1 MSTLSTLL
9 PTQKGVGRSPKI
21 ASEVRSLQGSEDRR
35 GVLHRL
41 DRMPGANAANGAKVK
56 TVKNGKDVPM
66 LRVPTR
72 NPKVSFLPFT
82 RNIWKQLKEARH
94 LLSLT

>member
-9 PTQKGVGRSPKI
+9 PMQKGVGRSPWI

-35 GVLHRL
+35 GVLHLL
-41 DRMPGANAANGAKVK
+41 DRMPGANAANAANGAKVK

-66 LRVPTR
+66 LRVASS
-72 NPKVSFLPFT
+72 N
-82 RNIWKQLKEARH
+82 
-94 LLSLT
+94 

>member
-9 PTQKGVGRSPKI
+9 PMQKGVGRSPWI

-35 GVLHRL
+35 GVLHLL
-41 DRMPGANAANGAKVK
+41 DRMPGANAANAANAANGAKVK

-66 LRVPTR
+66 LRVASS
-72 NPKVSFLPFT
+72 N
-82 RNIWKQLKEARH
+82 
-94 LLSLT
+94 